1 LKILSVFIENKP
13 KRLSKII
20 EELSKEG
27 LSISGLAIADAG
39 DFGIVRLIIDDVK
52 KGASILSKHEMIANI
67 QEVVGVNVNNT
78 TISEIAK
85 ILGVN
90 NVNIEDALGFGFI
103 NNEKILVLK
112 WTTLNLQIRS
122 FLKKDLK
129 YINLFFFSK
138 AIVQDRT
145 FFHFLEKG
153 SQIDFLFF

>member
-1 LKILSVFIENKP
+1 VKRLEILSVFIENKP

-20 EELSKEG
+20 DELSKEG
-27 LSISGLAIADAG
+27 LPISGLAIADAG

-112 WTTLNLQIRS
+112 VDNIELANKVL
-122 FLKKDLK
+122 
-129 YINLFFFSK
+129 SK
-138 AIVQDRT
+138 EGFKIY
-145 FFHFLEKG
+145 
-153 SQIDFLFF
+153 